1 MIPAAIP
8 RVPLGTWP
16 TPLQPLPR
24 LGEEVGCSLYVKRD
38 DMTGLGGGGN
48 KARKLEYHLGQA
60 VAEGAT
66 HVITTGSVQSNHC
79 HLTAAAA
86 RRLGLMPILI
96 LVSNPPGAA
105 TGNLLLDRL
114 MDADV
119 RFVASGSAERAMDGA
134 ARQITRDGGR
144 PHVIPEGG
152 SDALGSF
159 GYMGAVD
166 EIRLQLTADRGEVLR
181 PLVVVANGSCGTHAG
196 LLAGALASWPELTI
210 LGISVSGD
218 PAVKV
223 GKTAR
228 LASEALALAGITRAV
243 GPEAVW
249 IDGSYKGPDYGVL
262 TDACRGAIRLAARS
276 EGLFLDPVYTGKAL
290 AGLIDLGGRGRLA
303 GFDAVVL
310 VHSGGFASLFD
321 PGFDLLEKEHA
332 DV

>member
-1 MIPAAIP
+1 MISAAIP
-8 RVPLGTWP
+8 RVPLGVWP
-16 TPLQPLPR
+16 TPLQLLPR

-60 VAEGAT
+60 MADSAT

-86 RRLGLMPILI
+86 RRLGLTPVVI
-96 LVSNPPGAA
+96 LVGNPPATA

-119 RFVASGSAERAMDGA
+119 RFVTSGSAERAMDDA
-134 ARQITRDGGR
+134 ARQVTRDGGR

-159 GYMGAVD
+159 GYMTAVE
-166 EIRLQLTADRGEVLR
+166 EIRLQLNADRGEVLR

-196 LLAGALASWPELTI
+196 LLAGAHAWWPELTV

-218 PAVKV
+218 PAVKLR
-223 GKTAR
+223 KTAR
-228 LASEALALAGITRAV
+228 LASDALALAEIGGAV
-243 GPEAVW
+243 SPGSVW
-249 IDGSYKGPDYGVL
+249 IDGSYMGPDYGVL
-262 TDACRGAIRLAARS
+262 TDACRGAIGLAARR

-290 AGLIDLGGRGRLA
+290 AGLIDLAGRGRLA

-321 PGFDLLEKEHA
+321 PGFDLLETEHA